1 LVTSPAISG
10 REDDDLGESTEVL
23 MKLPNSAGV
32 IALAGAILV
41 TVTSGITVAA
51 TAVSGPGYAACATAS
66 GTLAL
71 RHHGH
76 CPKGY
81 RKVTIGARGQRG
93 EPGPAE
99 LTHMDEGYGG
109 FGPLSTNDIEPTTV
123 AVTPKLPAGRY
134 DVTYTV
140 DLEDNGTSADEIE
153 CSGMASDGLVMPAN
167 DVDDMAAYGHTDITD
182 SNAVDLTHSSAISLL
197 CYETLIIDT
206 GQGGGGDPVVDFA
219 HLVAV
224 PVSGLN

>member
-1 LVTSPAISG
+1 
-10 REDDDLGESTEVL
+10 
-23 MKLPNSAGV
+23 MKLPLSAGV
-32 IALAGAILV
+32 IALAGAILL
-41 TVTSGITVAA
+41 TAASGITVAA
-51 TAVSGPGYAACATAS
+51 TSVSGPAYGACATAS

-81 RKVTIGARGQRG
+81 RKVTIGARGHRG
-93 EPGPAE
+93 APGPAE
-99 LTHMDEGYGG
+99 LTHMDEGYGS
-109 FGPLSTNDIEPTTV
+109 FGPLSGNQNAPTAV

-140 DLEDNGTSADEIE
+140 DLEDDGTSADEIE
-153 CSGMASDGLVMPAN
+153 CSGVASDGLVMPDNA
-167 DVDDMAAYGHTDITD
+167 VDDMATYGHTDITD
-182 SNAVDLTHSSAISLL
+182 TNAVDLTHSSAISLR
-197 CYETLIIDT
+197 CYESLIIDT
-206 GQGGGGDPVVDFA
+206 GQGGGGDPMVDFA

>member
-1 LVTSPAISG
+1 MTSA
-10 REDDDLGESTEVL
+10 ESMEVL
-23 MKLPNSAGV
+23 MKLPISAGV
-32 IALAGAILV
+32 VALAGAILV
-41 TVTSGITVAA
+41 TAASGITVAA
-51 TAVSGPGYAACATAS
+51 TSVSGHGYAACATAS

-93 EPGPAE
+93 APGPAK

-109 FGPLSTNDIEPTTV
+109 FGALSTNDTAPTAV

-134 DVTYTV
+134 DVSYTV
-140 DLEDNGTSADEIE
+140 DVEDDGASADEIE
-153 CSGMASDGLVMPAN
+153 CSGVASDGLVMPAN
-167 DVDDMAAYGHTDITD
+167 DVDDMATYGHTDITD
-182 SNAVDLTHSSAISLL
+182 TNAVDLTHSSAISLL
-197 CYETLIIDT
+197 CDETLVIDT
-206 GQGGGGDPVVDFA
+206 GQGGGGDPMVDFA